1 MIDIAVLAGVAV
13 IVASVVFVFGCVC
26 HLFKRGPDFTT
37 FENDIEGGYGNTVYS
52 PTDTSEISQ
61 VTFETIPDILAKTV
75 TATALRPRISCTD
88 VGIQKQSAKRVASYK
103 AFPRSHLIYIKE
115 MGIGWFGQV
124 LVSEAYNMVTS
135 SRSTRV
141 VVKMMKD
148 DANSTEQQLFLQD
161 LSVYRE
167 IDHPNVL
174 KLLGQC
180 TEAPPL
186 LAIVE
191 YASLGNLKSY
201 LRKECQIVKN
211 MKDGT
216 IRMQFLTDMAAGL
229 ECLHTNGYL
238 HHDFACRNCLV
249 MPNLTV
255 KIGDYGIAEDHF
267 REDYYDN
274 GQDLLPIRW
283 MSPES
288 ISLSN
293 SIWQMTEFTKESNI
307 WSFGIA
313 MYEVTEYG
321 QQPYQ
326 VMSDEQVLQNMIAP
340 YPTKLQL
347 PHTDDTV
354 KFKLYQIMQTC
365 WEQASS
371 RPSIEDLHAHL
382 RQIQTE
388 KDAADEAEFERKW
401 AKISLKEARVVKV
414 EVHASDIS
422 HMTGM
427 KPNVIDSACVVSNST
442 GNVGISDFNS
452 NSLQTPD
459 ITAHKQNGAG
469 VTDVNSPDHSF
480 NNESMEIMSGI
491 FDGSGS
497 AALPLNLL
505 SDNSVINTQ
514 TRDRPLVHQFT
525 STPVMDK
532 KDAIIRDK
540 RLKKRTSELN
550 SVKNG
555 PIADSQ
561 IIVNKSCESEDSQ
574 QNIKYDNFVD
584 DRLDHSL
591 QESKD
596 ICVHSVTK
604 KDHTDIPD
612 LPLNNEQ
619 IKEDSAEILI
629 LPISNIDN
637 EKQGSSD
644 LPVDENKTKPISS
657 FDAKT
662 SNGNE
667 LTTNFNNVDI
677 NVEELESRN
686 DTEKATKQSDSVDS
700 FVDFEKNYS
709 ENQITDQ
716 ISDSEMNDCLQNKD
730 NMRKVE
736 TNLEPDKQESS
747 KDLNSKSEDISDEGN
762 SDDDEFEKLKQ
773 LKLTL
778 SGVLLSTNDESHDN
792 QNGISS
798 PTSDDMDIAREI
810 YMSKGMSMP
819 PSKFTSTRSLNTI
832 LEDELLSENEPE
844 EPQAKTVASS
854 ELKFVD
860 TLDDFNVSDSYQDSF
875 EWDDYIGDELIG
887 SVKNSEVS
895 PRQSMD
901 IDWTM
906 EHDSSSQ
913 DSEIQNDSK
922 NDEISSFTTDKKS
935 SALSTPYS
943 SSDSEVKKTIAQ
955 WVLWLILKVPKAHW
969 VLQLNLT

>member
-1 MIDIAVLAGVAV
+1 
-13 IVASVVFVFGCVC
+13 
-26 HLFKRGPDFTT
+26 
-37 FENDIEGGYGNTVYS
+37 
-52 PTDTSEISQ
+52 
-61 VTFETIPDILAKTV
+61 
-75 TATALRPRISCTD
+75 
-88 VGIQKQSAKRVASYK
+88 
-103 AFPRSHLIYIKE
+103 
-115 MGIGWFGQV
+115 
-124 LVSEAYNMVTS
+124 
-135 SRSTRV
+135 
-141 VVKMMKD
+141 
-148 DANSTEQQLFLQD
+148 
-161 LSVYRE
+161 
-167 IDHPNVL
+167 
-174 KLLGQC
+174 
-180 TEAPPL
+180 
-186 LAIVE
+186 
-191 YASLGNLKSY
+191 
-201 LRKECQIVKN
+201 
-211 MKDGT
+211 
-216 IRMQFLTDMAAGL
+216 
-229 ECLHTNGYL
+229 
-238 HHDFACRNCLV
+238 
-249 MPNLTV
+249 
-255 KIGDYGIAEDHF
+255 
-267 REDYYDN
+267 
-274 GQDLLPIRW
+274 
-283 MSPES
+283 
-288 ISLSN
+288 
-293 SIWQMTEFTKESNI
+293 
-307 WSFGIA
+307 
-313 MYEVTEYG
+313 
-321 QQPYQ
+321 
-326 VMSDEQVLQNMIAP
+326 
-340 YPTKLQL
+340 
-347 PHTDDTV
+347 
-354 KFKLYQIMQTC
+354 
-365 WEQASS
+365 
-371 RPSIEDLHAHL
+371 
-382 RQIQTE
+382 
-388 KDAADEAEFERKW
+388 
-401 AKISLKEARVVKV
+401 
-414 EVHASDIS
+414 
-422 HMTGM
+422 
-427 KPNVIDSACVVSNST
+427 
-442 GNVGISDFNS
+442 
-452 NSLQTPD
+452 
-459 ITAHKQNGAG
+459 
-469 VTDVNSPDHSF
+469 
-480 NNESMEIMSGI
+480 
-491 FDGSGS
+491 
-497 AALPLNLL
+497 
-505 SDNSVINTQ
+505 
-514 TRDRPLVHQFT
+514 
-525 STPVMDK
+525 MDK
-532 KDAIIRDK
+532 KDAVVRDK
-540 RLKKRTSELN
+540 RLKKRTSEIN

-584 DRLDHSL
+584 DRLDHNL

-596 ICVHSVTK
+596 ICVHSATK

-736 TNLEPDKQESS
+736 TDLEPDKQESS

-943 SSDSEVKKTIAQ
+943 SSDSEVKKNNSPMGAVANSKNPKSPLGAMANSKSPKNPLGAVANSKSPKSPLGAAAQ
-955 WVLWLILKVPKAHW
+955 SYVKHILSNRISNNTNKGISFYSFSHNIDMDEHAESSSSSFNTAS
-969 VLQLNLT
+969 QYNLLDEWDL

>member
-1 MIDIAVLAGVAV
+1 
-13 IVASVVFVFGCVC
+13 
-26 HLFKRGPDFTT
+26 
-37 FENDIEGGYGNTVYS
+37 
-52 PTDTSEISQ
+52 
-61 VTFETIPDILAKTV
+61 
-75 TATALRPRISCTD
+75 
-88 VGIQKQSAKRVASYK
+88 
-103 AFPRSHLIYIKE
+103 
-115 MGIGWFGQV
+115 
-124 LVSEAYNMVTS
+124 
-135 SRSTRV
+135 
-141 VVKMMKD
+141 
-148 DANSTEQQLFLQD
+148 
-161 LSVYRE
+161 
-167 IDHPNVL
+167 
-174 KLLGQC
+174 
-180 TEAPPL
+180 
-186 LAIVE
+186 
-191 YASLGNLKSY
+191 
-201 LRKECQIVKN
+201 
-211 MKDGT
+211 
-216 IRMQFLTDMAAGL
+216 
-229 ECLHTNGYL
+229 
-238 HHDFACRNCLV
+238 
-249 MPNLTV
+249 
-255 KIGDYGIAEDHF
+255 
-267 REDYYDN
+267 
-274 GQDLLPIRW
+274 
-283 MSPES
+283 
-288 ISLSN
+288 
-293 SIWQMTEFTKESNI
+293 
-307 WSFGIA
+307 
-313 MYEVTEYG
+313 
-321 QQPYQ
+321 
-326 VMSDEQVLQNMIAP
+326 
-340 YPTKLQL
+340 
-347 PHTDDTV
+347 
-354 KFKLYQIMQTC
+354 MQTC

-422 HMTGM
+422 HVTGM
-427 KPNVIDSACVVSNST
+427 KPNVIDSACIVSNSMR
-442 GNVGISDFNS
+442 NVGISDFNS

-469 VTDVNSPDHSF
+469 VTDFNSPNHSF

-491 FDGSGS
+491 FDRSGS

-532 KDAIIRDK
+532 KDAVVRDK
-540 RLKKRTSELN
+540 RLKKRTSEIN

-584 DRLDHSL
+584 DRLDHNL

-596 ICVHSVTK
+596 ICVHSATK

-736 TNLEPDKQESS
+736 TDLEPDKQESS

-943 SSDSEVKKTIAQ
+943 SSDSEVKKNNSPMGAVANSKNPKSPLGAMANSKSPKNPLGAVANSKSPKSPLGAAAQ
-955 WVLWLILKVPKAHW
+955 SYVKHILSNRISNNTNKGISFYSFSHNIDMDEHAESSSSSFNTAS
-969 VLQLNLT
+969 QYNLLDEWDL

>member
-1 MIDIAVLAGVAV
+1 
-13 IVASVVFVFGCVC
+13 
-26 HLFKRGPDFTT
+26 
-37 FENDIEGGYGNTVYS
+37 
-52 PTDTSEISQ
+52 
-61 VTFETIPDILAKTV
+61 
-75 TATALRPRISCTD
+75 
-88 VGIQKQSAKRVASYK
+88 
-103 AFPRSHLIYIKE
+103 
-115 MGIGWFGQV
+115 
-124 LVSEAYNMVTS
+124 
-135 SRSTRV
+135 
-141 VVKMMKD
+141 
-148 DANSTEQQLFLQD
+148 
-161 LSVYRE
+161 
-167 IDHPNVL
+167 
-174 KLLGQC
+174 
-180 TEAPPL
+180 
-186 LAIVE
+186 
-191 YASLGNLKSY
+191 
-201 LRKECQIVKN
+201 
-211 MKDGT
+211 
-216 IRMQFLTDMAAGL
+216 
-229 ECLHTNGYL
+229 
-238 HHDFACRNCLV
+238 
-249 MPNLTV
+249 
-255 KIGDYGIAEDHF
+255 
-267 REDYYDN
+267 
-274 GQDLLPIRW
+274 
-283 MSPES
+283 
-288 ISLSN
+288 
-293 SIWQMTEFTKESNI
+293 
-307 WSFGIA
+307 
-313 MYEVTEYG
+313 
-321 QQPYQ
+321 
-326 VMSDEQVLQNMIAP
+326 
-340 YPTKLQL
+340 
-347 PHTDDTV
+347 
-354 KFKLYQIMQTC
+354 MQTC

-401 AKISLKEARVVKV
+401 AKISSKEARVVKV

-422 HMTGM
+422 HVTGM

-442 GNVGISDFNS
+442 GDVGISDFNS

-459 ITAHKQNGAG
+459 ITAHKENGEG
-469 VTDVNSPDHSF
+469 VSDVSSPDDSF
-480 NNESMEIMSGI
+480 SNESMEIISGI
-491 FDGSGS
+491 FGRSGS

-532 KDAIIRDK
+532 KDAVIRDK

-555 PIADSQ
+555 PIANSQ
-561 IIVNKSCESEDSQ
+561 IIVDKSCESEDSQ

-596 ICVHSVTK
+596 ICVHSAINN
-604 KDHTDIPD
+604 DPTDIPD
-612 LPLNNEQ
+612 LPFNNEKT
-619 IKEDSAEILI
+619 KEDSAEILI

-662 SNGNE
+662 SNKNE

-709 ENQITDQ
+709 ENQMTNQ

-730 NMRKVE
+730 MIKVE
-736 TNLEPDKQESS
+736 TDIEPDKQESS
-747 KDLNSKSEDISDEGN
+747 KGLNSKSEDISDEGN
-762 SDDDEFEKLKQ
+762 SDDEFEKLKQ

-778 SGVLLSTNDESHDN
+778 SGVLSPTNDENHDN

-819 PSKFTSTRSLNTI
+819 PSKYTSTRSLNTI

-844 EPQAKTVASS
+844 QPQAKTAASS

-860 TLDDFNVSDSYQDSF
+860 TLDDFNASDSYQDSF
-875 EWDDYIGDELIG
+875 EWDDFIGDELIG
-887 SVKNSEVS
+887 KVKNSEVS
-895 PRQSMD
+895 PRQSID

-913 DSEIQNDSK
+913 DSEIQNGSK
-922 NDEISSFTTDKKS
+922 NDEISSFTTDKNS
-935 SALSTPYS
+935 SALNTPYS
-943 SSDSEVKKTIAQ
+943 SSDSEVKKNNSPMGAVANSKSPKSPLGAAAQ
-955 WVLWLILKVPKAHW
+955 SYVKHILSNRISNNSNKGISFYSFSHNIDMDEHAESSSSSFSTAS
-969 VLQLNLT
+969 QYNLLDEWDL